1 MATARDSITASLPP
15 SRTFRAT
22 LWPTLIWEVPT
33 ARRSSTALLVR
44 DMPKEA
50 YAGRGYRRYRGSPRP
65 PLPRALPRDLGKTT
79 YNADSRSSHPVM
91 HFTETKIAE
100 VVFAEPDV
108 FEDQRGL
115 FAVAWMP
122 EEFAA
127 RGLDTR
133 IAQANLARR
142 ANAAASAA
150 CTSRRRRSKRARSS
164 VWSGAPSSMWRL
176 TCGRT
181 RSPSCNGSAPS

>member
-1 MATARDSITASLPP
+1 MPVEGTGATVEARAPFCHGHSPG
-15 SRTFRAT
+15 T
-22 LWPTLIWEVPT
+22 L
-33 ARRSSTALLVR
+33 
-44 DMPKEA
+44 
-50 YAGRGYRRYRGSPRP
+50 GR
-65 PLPRALPRDLGKTT
+65 PLN
-79 YNADSRSSHPVM
+79 NADSRSSHPVM

-133 IAQANLARR
+133 IAQANLALTRER
-142 ANAAASAA
+142 GSIRGIHFQAAPFEEAKVV
-150 CTSRRRRSKRARSS
+150 RVVR
-164 VWSGAPSSMWRL
+164 GAVSMWRS

-181 RSPSCNGSAPS
+181 RPPSCNGSAPS